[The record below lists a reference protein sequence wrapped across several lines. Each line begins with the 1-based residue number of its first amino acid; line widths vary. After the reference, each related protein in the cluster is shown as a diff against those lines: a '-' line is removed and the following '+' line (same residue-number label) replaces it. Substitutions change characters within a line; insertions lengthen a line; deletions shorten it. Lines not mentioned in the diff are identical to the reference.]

1 MGAALFIAM
10 SGRCGMCLLDDP
22 LTLIVECGV
31 ASSKISITIA
41 RAIAV
46 RFRRKAKNQ

>member
-22 LTLIVECGV
+22 LTLIVERGV
-31 ASSKISITIA
+31 ASSKIRPQDPLQS
-41 RAIAV
+41 RA
-46 RFRRKAKNQ
+46 Q